1 MTPKEK
7 QKQLLVEI
15 METDS
20 KDGLYDLTAVEWLF
34 DELKKHNLLVK
45 PYTKGVNSLFEK
57 AKQMEI
63 RQTGLF
69 MNWFIKHYSTA
80 TIDGMFGW
88 VNAMNEEV
96 TIKEI
101 LDDYYKK

>member
-1 MTPKEK
+1 MNKEK
-7 QKQLLVEI
+7 QKQHLIDI
-15 METDS
+15 MEADA
-20 KDGLYDLTAVEWLF
+20 KDGLYKHKTAVEWLI
-34 DELKKHNLLVK
+34 EQLQAPCRGIPSHII
-45 PYTKGVNSLFEK
+45 EQ